1 LQVLVIYA
9 LKRPASA
16 IIRGAAIHLSE
27 KSANGVGAT
36 SEAKVAPVERL
47 LYGRKEAA
55 LALSISL
62 REVDYGL
69 AFGEFE
75 TRRVGR
81 RVLITASS
89 LRRWAN
95 TNHYRPASS
104 KKPARL
110 ELVDRAA

>member
-1 LQVLVIYA
+1 M
-9 LKRPASA
+9 SSS
-16 IIRGAAIHLSE
+16 G
-27 KSANGVGAT
+27 NGVGAKL
-36 SEAKVAPVERL
+36 EASVAPVERL

-55 LALSISL
+55 LALSISV

-89 LRRWAN
+89 LRRWAS
-95 TNHYRPASS
+95 TNHYRPAFR
-104 KKPARL
+104 KKAARL

>member
-1 LQVLVIYA
+1 
-9 LKRPASA
+9 LKKYNQEVPGGSSSSSSS
-16 IIRGAAIHLSE
+16 G
-27 KSANGVGAT
+27 NGVGAKPK
-36 SEAKVAPVERL
+36 ANVAPVERL

-55 LALSISL
+55 IALSISL

-75 TRRVGR
+75 TRRVGS

-95 TNHYRPASS
+95 TNHYRSTS
-104 KKPARL
+104 GKKSARL
-110 ELVDRAA
+110 EQEDRAA

>member
-1 LQVLVIYA
+1 MSIGISIDDAVTEMQ
-9 LKRPASA
+9 
-16 IIRGAAIHLSE
+16 
-27 KSANGVGAT
+27 ANGVGAKPK
-36 SEAKVAPVERL
+36 ANVAQVERL

-55 LALSISL
+55 IALSISV

-95 TNHYRPASS
+95 TNHYRPTSS

>member
-1 LQVLVIYA
+1 MKKYNQEV
-9 LKRPASA
+9 PGGSSSSSSS
-16 IIRGAAIHLSE
+16 G
-27 KSANGVGAT
+27 NGVGAKPKANLAT
-36 SEAKVAPVERL
+36 VERL

-55 LALSISL
+55 IALSISV

>member
-1 LQVLVIYA
+1 MT
-9 LKRPASA
+9 SS
-16 IIRGAAIHLSE
+16 G
-27 KSANGVGAT
+27 NGVGAKP
-36 SEAKVAPVERL
+36 EAKVVPVERL

-75 TRRVGR
+75 TRKVGR

-95 TNHYRPASS
+95 TNHYRPSS
-104 KKPARL
+104 SDKAARP
-110 ELVDRAA
+110 EQEDRAA